1 MAKVFLSA
9 FVVFLSLISVCNLG
23 LARGAN
29 AASQTWC
36 VAKPSS
42 DEKTLQNHINY
53 VCIEQGLDCRTFKQ
67 KQQLCSSPNIM
78 INHASIAM
86 NIYYQNKG
94 RNTWN
99 CHFNNTGL
107 ITTTDPSYGSCKY
120 A

>member
-9 FVVFLSLISVCNLG
+9 FVVFLSLISVCNLH

-29 AASQTWC
+29 AAAQKTWC

-42 DEKTLQNHINY
+42 DEQTLQNHINY
-53 VCIEQGLDCRTFKQ
+53 VCIEQGQDCSIFKQ
-67 KQQLCSSPNIM
+67 RNPCFSPDTK

-86 NIYYQNKG
+86 NIYYQKNG
-94 RNTWN
+94 RNKWN
-99 CHFNNTGL
+99 CDFKGTGL